1 MAAYGLIGE
10 RLGHSFSP
18 EVHRQF
24 ADYDYRLIELTPE
37 AVAPFLASRA
47 FAGLNVTIPYKRTV
61 MPLCDA
67 LSDEAERI
75 GSVNTIVNRDGRLT
89 GYNTDYYGFCR
100 MAETAGVSFAGEKA
114 LVLGSGG
121 ASRTAVAAARDL
133 GAREVLVVSRRGTGG
148 GGPIDYETA
157 YRLHADAGVI
167 VNTTPVGMYPDNGAS
182 PVDLSRFPAC
192 RGVLD
197 MVFNPLRTALLLQ
210 AERLD
215 LPCAGGLTMLVA
227 QGKRAAELFTGAHID
242 PAREAQA
249 VRAVAR
255 ARENLILIGMPGCG
269 KTTVGRMAAKRLG
282 RPFVDL
288 DDAVCA
294 DTGRT
299 PEEIIGQ
306 DGEAVFR
313 DAEACAAARVGRAFG
328 QVIAAGG
335 GTVVRADAM
344 DALRQNGRVVFL
356 KRPLGALATRG
367 RPLSKN
373 GAALAALY
381 AAREPLY
388 RRYAEAAIRNDG
400 RPERT
405 AERVCNYF
413 TGEDGTC
420 AF

>member
-1 MAAYGLIGE
+1 MEAYGLIGE

-24 ADYDYRLIELTPE
+24 GDYDYRLIELPPE
-37 AVAPFLASRA
+37 EVAPFLASRE

-75 GSVNTIVNRDGRLT
+75 GSVNTIVNRDGRLI

-100 MAETAGVSFAGEKA
+100 MAETAGVSFAGEKT

-121 ASRTAVAAARDL
+121 ASRTAAAAARDL
-133 GAREVLVVSRRGTGG
+133 GAREVLVVSRRGAGG
-148 GGPIDYETA
+148 DGQIDYETA
-157 YRLHADAGVI
+157 YRQHADAGVI
-167 VNTTPVGMYPDNGAS
+167 VNATPVGMYPNNGAS
-182 PVDLSRFPAC
+182 PAELSRFPKC

-197 MVFNPLRTALLLQ
+197 LVFNPLRTALLLQ
-210 AERLD
+210 AERLGI
-215 LPCAGGLTMLVA
+215 PRAGGLTMLVA

-242 PAREAQA
+242 AAREAQA
-249 VRAVAR
+249 VRAVAG

-269 KTTVGRMAAKRLG
+269 KTTVGSMAAKRLG
-282 RPFVDL
+282 RSFVDL
-288 DDAVCA
+288 DDAVRA

-299 PEEIIGQ
+299 PEEIIRQ
-306 DGEAVFR
+306 EGEAAFR
-313 DAEACAAARVGRAFG
+313 DAEARAAERVGRGFG

-335 GTVVRADAM
+335 GTVLREDAM
-344 DALRQNGRVVFL
+344 DALRQNGRAVFL
-356 KRPLGALATRG
+356 MRPLEALATGG
-367 RPLSKN
+367 RPLSEN

-388 RRYAEAAIRNDG
+388 RRYAEAAIQNDG
-400 RPERT
+400 MPEST
-405 AERVCNYF
+405 AERVCGYF
-413 TGEDGTC
+413 TGEDMTC
-420 AF
+420 ES